1 MKITFWITTGLIF
14 LLQGIMP
21 ILTYNDPGTMEAMAH
36 LGYPAYFGL
45 MLAIFKFSGGLAL
58 IIPQVPAK
66 VKEWAYAGYGLDFI
80 AALYSFIAVDGL
92 GTFAIFPIIAFAM
105 LTASYIS
112 YHKVYAPKQ

>member
-1 MKITFWITTGLIF
+1 MKITFWITTSLIF

-21 ILTYNDPGTMEAMAH
+21 ILTYTDEGTQQAMAH

-45 MLAIFKFSGGLAL
+45 MLAIFKLVGGLAL

-66 VKEWAYAGYGLDFI
+66 VKEWAYAGFGLDFI
-80 AALYSFIAVDGL
+80 AAIYSMIAVDGIVA
-92 GTFAIFPIIAFAM
+92 TAFFPIIALAV

-112 YHKVYAPKQ
+112 YHKVYTPK